1 MRLDPFLL
9 LLLAVAG
16 VGTFLPATGDGLE
29 VVKVVAMITI
39 GLLFFLYGARLS
51 TAETLRNLRHWRLQ
65 LTILATTFVAFPLVG
80 LLVRLTPESVLP
92 GPLAAGV
99 LLLCL
104 VPSTVQGCVVYTRIA
119 HGNTAAA
126 VVSASTSN
134 LVGVFLVPL
143 YVALLMGGEGR
154 VDGGSV
160 ARIVAQL
167 LAPFVAGQLL
177 RPLIGRWV
185 ERNDGWLKRFDR
197 SAILVVVYVAFS
209 EGAEAGIWSAVP
221 ASSFALVA
229 LVCAALLALALGGT
243 ALVGRWCGFTR
254 PDRMALMFCGSTKS
268 LASGLPMVAVLFPGA
283 TAALIV
289 LPLMIY
295 HQFQLVVS
303 SILAER
309 LGRAAPEEPVG

>member
-9 LLLAVAG
+9 LLLAVAA

-177 RPLIGRWV
+177 RPVIGRWV

-209 EGAEAGIWSAVP
+209 EGTEAEIWSAVP

-243 ALVGRWCGFTR
+243 ALVGRWCGFSR